1 MKNTDEKKTEALED
15 TLNAPFQR
23 DDTLLNLAWGMS
35 FYAGMDDCLSLLV
48 LR

>member
-35 FYAGMDDCLSLLV
+35 FYAEMDDCLPLLM

>member
-1 MKNTDEKKTEALED
+1 MKNTDKKKTEALED

-35 FYAGMDDCLSLLV
+35 FYAGMDDCLPLLV